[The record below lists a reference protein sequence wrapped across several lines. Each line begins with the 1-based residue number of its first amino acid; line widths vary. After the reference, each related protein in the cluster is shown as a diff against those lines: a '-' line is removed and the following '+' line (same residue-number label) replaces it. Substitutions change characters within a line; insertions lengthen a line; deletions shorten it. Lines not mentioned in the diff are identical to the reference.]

1 MSHDMDVKN
10 TLSHVSLRSDAFIL
24 DLQLMVEFLFH
35 LITFKPDPRN
45 MNLAFLC
52 FACGRNTRLVNYI
65 VSSR

>member
-1 MSHDMDVKN
+1 MRNMSHDMDVKN

-45 MNLAFLC
+45 MN
-52 FACGRNTRLVNYI
+52 TRLVNYI

>member
-35 LITFKPDPRN
+35 LMPLSQIPET
-45 MNLAFLC
+45 
-52 FACGRNTRLVNYI
+52 
-65 VSSR
+65 